1 MTDRIV
7 LLLASRRDAPAATL
21 AAREAGAG
29 VRLMTPHDLSQEG
42 WTFHLGDPAG
52 MTAVLAGRPL
62 RGADIA
68 GVVTRLGGVTED
80 DLPHIAPED
89 RSYVAAEMSAFLL
102 AWLTSLA
109 CPVVNRPTPHCLSG
123 PYWRQEQ
130 WVIAAERLGIPART
144 VVRRAGDGIGT
155 AATRPGHIVTVVG
168 SRHFGADDEV
178 LAERAHALAD
188 AAGAELL
195 AVEFDGPRRDA
206 RFVDASLW
214 PDLRDGAIADAML
227 ALVRHKGRPPRAAPM
242 S

>member
-1 MTDRIV
+1 
-7 LLLASRRDAPAATL
+7 
-21 AAREAGAG
+21 
-29 VRLMTPHDLSQEG
+29 
-42 WTFHLGDPAG
+42 
-52 MTAVLAGRPL
+52 
-62 RGADIA
+62 
-68 GVVTRLGGVTED
+68 
-80 DLPHIAPED
+80 
-89 RSYVAAEMSAFLL
+89 
-102 AWLTSLA
+102 
-109 CPVVNRPTPHCLSG
+109 
-123 PYWRQEQ
+123 
-130 WVIAAERLGIPART
+130 VIAAERLGIPART
-144 VVRRAGDGIGT
+144 VVRRAGDSIGT
-155 AATRPGHIVTVVG
+155 AAARPGHIMTVVG